1 VTAREQFQA
10 HTVINRDN
18 QHSNYGRTPEGAED
32 LMRQNLEY
40 LKDFTAALDQLRQR
54 QAAFLAEHPPF
65 GSRYS

>member
-1 VTAREQFQA
+1 MSNFRRILSSTVT
-10 HTVINRDN
+10 IN
-18 QHSNYGRTPEGAED
+18 TPTTEELLKRAED